1 MARRTSLPA
10 LAAALAAALLL
21 AGCLGKEPPPDP
33 HALAV
38 GALLPFTGGNAAS
51 GSNLERALMLAVE
64 NVNAGG
70 GVGGRD
76 LRLVARD
83 TRTDPAWGLEKAQE
97 LLDGEKVVALMG
109 PESEELAQALGP
121 LMAQRRI
128 VQISGGLVS
137 PAFTSVEDG
146 DFCFRTNP
154 SATELSAA
162 LADRMSR
169 DGVRTA
175 VIIHESDVYGV
186 QFANALGLAA
196 GARGINTGLPMAIEP
211 GLSSHGPLIQMAL
224 EHKPDAVVMVSYP
237 EQAAGIALE
246 WSAVGGTLR
255 WYLPPSLRH
264 QVFADNL
271 PPSLVEGMVGVAAA
285 VRDEAAFA
293 AAFSSRWYGEEPTNG
308 AAYYYDALAV
318 WALAA
323 EATWHEQGELT
334 PEVLRQQLR
343 AVTRSPGEKV
353 AWNDLG
359 RALSLVR
366 EGKDVD
372 YVGASGEVDLD
383 AHGDAAATATRF
395 WTIRNGRVQDE

>member
-1 MARRTSLPA
+1 
-10 LAAALAAALLL
+10 
-21 AGCLGKEPPPDP
+21 
-33 HALAV
+33 
-38 GALLPFTGGNAAS
+38 
-51 GSNLERALMLAVE
+51 
-64 NVNAGG
+64 
-70 GVGGRD
+70 
-76 LRLVARD
+76 
-83 TRTDPAWGLEKAQE
+83 
-97 LLDGEKVVALMG
+97 
-109 PESEELAQALGP
+109 
-121 LMAQRRI
+121 
-128 VQISGGLVS
+128 
-137 PAFTSVEDG
+137 
-146 DFCFRTNP
+146 
-154 SATELSAA
+154 
-162 LADRMSR
+162 
-169 DGVRTA
+169 
-175 VIIHESDVYGV
+175 
-186 QFANALGLAA
+186 
-196 GARGINTGLPMAIEP
+196 
-211 GLSSHGPLIQMAL
+211 MAL